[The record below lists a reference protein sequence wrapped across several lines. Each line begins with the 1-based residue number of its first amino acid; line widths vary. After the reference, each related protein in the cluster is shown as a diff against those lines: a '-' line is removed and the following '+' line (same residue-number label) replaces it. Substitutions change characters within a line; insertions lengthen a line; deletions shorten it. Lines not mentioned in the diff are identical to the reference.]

1 MACSCSVSLV
11 TVTAIVAAND
21 CDRSILCLPSQD
33 KVHIPGAIYLSIK
46 FDPQCNTEEG
56 CDELAM
62 SSSSDFQ
69 QDRHNFSGSQQK
81 WKDFELPGNL
91 KKKKKSRYTDFSFK
105 LLCTF
110 ICLFVCLLLLCF
122 FLAVLEVNPLTVA
135 FFPIIYSE
143 VNFK

>member
-1 MACSCSVSLV
+1 
-11 TVTAIVAAND
+11 
-21 CDRSILCLPSQD
+21 
-33 KVHIPGAIYLSIK
+33 
-46 FDPQCNTEEG
+46 
-56 CDELAM
+56 M

-110 ICLFVCLLLLCF
+110 ICLFVCLLEGLNMCHGVPVEIRGQLVGVSLLYMD
-122 FLAVLEVNPLTVA
+122 PRD
-135 FFPIIYSE
+135 
-143 VNFK
+143 